1 MFLIYL
7 VSHAAMILLQGGGS
21 HTVDYQETIVRSSSG
36 TTSVQCS
43 GNAGM
48 LYIKFPHANTKTEF
62 LAKKAEIANRDATAV
77 TEYDPITGR
86 KKHKKHKKH
95 KEHKERSD
103 KGGARSTIYKE
114 RSDKG
119 GKHKK
124 HKKHKERS
132 DKGGKHKKH
141 KKQHT

>member
-62 LAKKAEIANRDATAV
+62 IAKKAEIENRDATAV
-77 TEYDPITGR
+77 TEYDPITGC
-86 KKHKKHKKH
+86 KKH
-95 KEHKERSD
+95 KEH
-103 KGGARSTIYKE
+103 KE

>member
-103 KGGARSTIYKE
+103 KGG
-114 RSDKG
+114 
-119 GKHKK
+119 KHKK

>member
-86 KKHKKHKKH
+86 KKRSDKGRTRSTIY
-95 KEHKERSD
+95 KERSD
-103 KGGARSTIYKE
+103 KGGTRSTIYKE

-124 HKKHKERS
+124 HKK
-132 DKGGKHKKH
+132 
-141 KKQHT
+141 QHT